1 MSEAITCMVRVPRP
15 EWHGIEVEASFPTE
29 GRPEIELMMAVWTP
43 GSYLVRE
50 FARHVE
56 EIAATGEN
64 GCQLPIS
71 KTAKNRWR
79 VPSRGARRVVV
90 RYRLYA
96 RELSVRTNFVDS
108 GFALINGAATFL
120 ALAGDS
126 HRPYEVRLELPSR
139 WRTAVAALPAAAGG
153 GTGFRAE
160 DFDQLVDSPIYAGNG
175 AVHRFEVGGR
185 PHLLVNE
192 GEEEGSP
199 WDGGRAAAEAER
211 VVRQQLAFWGCL
223 PYPRYVFFNLI
234 AEGSGGLEHRDSSVL
249 MTSRWRT
256 RNREGWLDWIG
267 LLSHE
272 LFHAWNA
279 KRLRPA
285 EMDGVDYERE
295 VYTPD
300 LWQVEGITSYYDDLL
315 VHRAGLSTRGEYLRL
330 LGKQLEALE
339 TAPGRRVQ
347 SLADASV
354 DTWIKF
360 YRRDENFI
368 NSGISYYTKG
378 AAVSFLLDALIRRAT
393 GGERSLD
400 DVQRLAYQRFSGE
413 RGYRSED
420 LKSTAGEVA
429 GSDLGPWFAA
439 ALDSTADLEY
449 GEALDW
455 YGLRFCEPEDSPK
468 SPQAGGAGESPAWL
482 GVDAETEAG
491 RLLVTVVK
499 RGTPAHD
506 AGVNAGDEILA
517 IGDYRVPPAGLRER
531 LKCYRPG
538 EQATLLVARRER
550 LVRLPVTF
558 GAAPRP
564 RFRLEADPAATAEQQ
579 RHLDD
584 WLAAG
589 SSPGG

>member
-15 EWHGIEVEASFPTE
+15 EWHGIEVEARFPTE
-29 GRPEIELMMAVWTP
+29 GRAEIELMMAVWTP

-56 EIAATGEN
+56 EIAAAGED
-64 GCQLPIS
+64 GCPLPIS

-79 VPSRGARRVVV
+79 VPCRGARRVTV

-96 RELSVRTNFVDS
+96 HELSVRTNFVDS

-126 HRPYEVRLELPSR
+126 HRPYEVWLELPSR
-139 WRTAVAALPAAAGG
+139 WRTAVAALPAADGD

-199 WDGGRAAAEAER
+199 WDGGRSAAEAER

-285 EMDGVDYERE
+285 ELDGVDYERE

-420 LKSTAGEVA
+420 LKSTAGEIA

-468 SPQAGGAGESPAWL
+468 SPKAAGESPAWL
-482 GVDAETEAG
+482 GVDAEAEAG

-499 RGTPAHD
+499 RGTPAHE

-564 RFRLEADPAATAEQQ
+564 RFRLEADPAATPEQQ
-579 RHLDD
+579 RHLEE
-584 WLAAG
+584 WLGAG
-589 SSPGG
+589 SPAG